1 MLLLDI
7 GISLY
12 LLVALMGMWR
22 TIREWREEHRASLPG
37 ALVGCALCL
46 LWLPMLVVMAV
57 WPVRER
63 PARPRRRLHAYHA
76 GDV

>member
-12 LLVALMGMWR
+12 LLVAVMGMWR
-22 TIREWREEHRASLPG
+22 TIREWREEKRASLPG

-46 LWLPMLVVMAV
+46 LWLPMLVVMAACQ
-57 WPVRER
+57 VRVR
-63 PARPRRRLHAYHA
+63 PARPRHRLHAYHA